1 MASSANDAAIAAE
14 LARLDAEHASIQAR
28 LDHLEGLRNLNTLTR
43 VATTDRFPV
52 PYHAGDDHMPA
63 ASAITDL
70 RNVSASATALSAS
83 APALSASAPASAPA
97 HTTKSAVRA
106 ANAELSSALLA
117 RRPFDPR
124 DMWRAKMDSEDK
136 MYGQMSLLGDERR
149 RNASHAVAMKVM
161 PGIVARS
168 IAKAETGPP
177 LFRITPSD
185 REHVSNDQLQSI
197 CRLRS
202 LPTDGNKAVLIQRI
216 ITQLGHEGVDLIK
229 HAASVNKQKG
239 GKSQKQKSRHRH
251 RHRKTRRS
259 S

>member
-14 LARLDAEHASIQAR
+14 LARLDAEHARIQSR
-28 LDHLEGLRNLNTLTR
+28 LDHLEGSRNLNTLTR
-43 VATTDRFPV
+43 AATIDRFPL
-52 PYHAGDDHMPA
+52 PYHAGDDHMSA
-63 ASAITDL
+63 ASAIAGL
-70 RNVSASATALSAS
+70 RSMA

-117 RRPFDPR
+117 RKPLSPS
-124 DMWRAKMDSEDK
+124 DMWRAKMDAEQQ
-136 MYGQMSLLGDERR
+136 MYHQMSLLGDERR

-168 IAKAETGPP
+168 IAKAETGPSP

-185 REHVSNDQLQSI
+185 REHVSKEQLQSI

-216 ITQLGHEGVDLIK
+216 IANLGHKGVDLIK
-229 HAASVNKQKG
+229 YDASVNKPKG
-239 GKSQKQKSRHRH
+239 GKSQKQKSRHH
-251 RHRKTRRS
+251 YRHRKTRRS

>member
-70 RNVSASATALSAS
+70 RYVSAS
-83 APALSASAPASAPA
+83 APALSASASASAPA

-106 ANAELSSALLA
+106 ANAELSSALSA
-117 RRPFDPR
+117 RKPFDPR

-168 IAKAETGPP
+168 IAKAETGPSP

-185 REHVSNDQLQSI
+185 REHVSKEQLQSI

-216 ITQLGHEGVDLIK
+216 INSLGHKGVELIK
-229 HAASVNKQKG
+229 YDASINKSKG
-239 GKSQKQKSRHRH
+239 GKSQKQKSRHRY

>member
-28 LDHLEGLRNLNTLTR
+28 LDHLEGLRDLNTLTR

-70 RNVSASATALSAS
+70 RYVSASAPALSAS

-106 ANAELSSALLA
+106 ANAELSALLA
-117 RRPFDPR
+117 RRFDPR
-124 DMWRAKMDSEDK
+124 DMWRAKMDAEQQ

-168 IAKAETGPP
+168 IAKAETGPLP
-177 LFRITPSD
+177 LFRITSSD
-185 REHVSNDQLQSI
+185 REHVSKEQLQSI

-202 LPTDGNKAVLIQRI
+202 LPTDGNKPVLIQRI
-216 ITQLGHEGVDLIK
+216 FNSLGHKGVDLIK
-229 HAASVNKQKG
+229 HAASVNKPKG
-239 GKSQKQKSRHRH
+239 GKSQKQKSRHRY

>member
-70 RNVSASATALSAS
+70 RYVSAPSPASASASAS
-83 APALSASAPASAPA
+83 ASAPA

-168 IAKAETGPP
+168 IAKAETGPSP

-185 REHVSNDQLQSI
+185 RDHVSKEQLQSI

-216 ITQLGHEGVDLIK
+216 ITHLGDKGVDLIK
-229 HAASVNKQKG
+229 HDASVNKPKG
-239 GKSQKQKSRHRH
+239 GKSQKQKSRHRY

>member
-70 RNVSASATALSAS
+70 RYVSAS
-83 APALSASAPASAPA
+83 APALSASASASAPA

-117 RRPFDPR
+117 RRPFSPSER
-124 DMWRAKMDSEDK
+124 WRAKMDAEEK

-161 PGIVARS
+161 PGIVART

-177 LFRITPSD
+177 LFRITQSD
-185 REHVSNDQLQSI
+185 REHVSKEQLQSI

-202 LPTDGNKAVLIQRI
+202 LPTDGTKAVLIQRI
-216 ITQLGHEGVDLIK
+216 INSLGHNGVDLIK
-229 HAASVNKQKG
+229 YDASVNKQKG
-239 GKSQKQKSRHRH
+239 GKSQKQKSRHRY